1 MMLSKFKIQPLFSRK
16 KNSFP
21 VPTSGELE
29 GTGEVGQ
36 GGTEHVL
43 FLPVLPPLLQK
54 FFPH

>member
-1 MMLSKFKIQPLFSRK
+1 MMLSKFKIQPLFSRKK

-29 GTGEVGQ
+29 GTGEEGQ

-43 FLPVLPPLLQK
+43 FLPPLLQK